1 MSVKTWLM
9 MLGSLLVASF
19 LTAPAQGDVVREY
32 GVTSIAGALGGATGN
47 SAAEWTFKSS
57 GDEIL
62 FASLDA
68 DIYRKA
74 PGGEHDE
81 GDVHATA
88 ETGHEPGSC
97 SGDDEGGPGVFCLQV
112 IGPSG
117 QTVCHSARPAP
128 PPGWQRDPRLAC
140 VLPTALGQQTYWV
153 RVALSDGEG
162 SCKDPNV
169 AGIHSSIHPFLLNVS
184 LRRIAGSGIGVQT
197 AGAQSGNRF

>member
-1 MSVKTWLM
+1 MSNKSFLL
-9 MLGSLLVASF
+9 MLGALLVASVV
-19 LTAPAQGDVVREY
+19 AVPAQGQVVRED
-32 GVTSIAGALGGATGN
+32 GVKSIAGALGGTTGA

-57 GDEIL
+57 GDEIV

-81 GDVHATA
+81 GDVHVTA
-88 ETGHEPGSC
+88 ESGHEPGGC

-117 QTVCHSARPAP
+117 EALCHSARPAP

-140 VLPTALGQQTYWV
+140 MLPAAVSQQTYSV
-153 RVALSDGEG
+153 RVALSDGQG

-169 AGIHSSIHPFLLNVS
+169 AGIHSSVHPFLLNVS
-184 LRRIAGSGIGVQT
+184 LRRIAGSGIGIQT